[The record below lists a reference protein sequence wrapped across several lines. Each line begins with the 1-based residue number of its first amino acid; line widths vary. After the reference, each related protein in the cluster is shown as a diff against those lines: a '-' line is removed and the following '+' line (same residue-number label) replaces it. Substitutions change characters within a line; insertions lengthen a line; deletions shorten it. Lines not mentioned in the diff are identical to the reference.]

1 MKLIKGLKV
10 WELIK
15 VMEFVEYTID
25 ELSLEIKTGKTPPTS
40 SIEYFD
46 GDIVWLTP
54 GLPSFH

>member
-1 MKLIKGLKV
+1 
-10 WELIK
+10 
-15 VMEFVEYTID
+15 MEFVEYTID